1 MISEECAW
9 IVWVRGVCE
18 EYTREQYLW
27 TEPVNNTAQ
36 KKEKS
41 EEKVAKEHSGQR
53 ASINVGKNIERA

>member
-1 MISEECAW
+1 MISEESAW
-9 IVWVRGVCE
+9 IVWGRGVCE

-27 TEPVNNTAQ
+27 TAPVNNTAQ

-53 ASINVGKNIERA
+53 ASINVGKNVERT